1 MSWSETVGVAKV
13 AGAWK
18 IFKSITFSRGA
29 DRAMTLLRI
38 RSPSAPHAIKKLID
52 NHKDACYRLNL
63 RSICSGIEP
72 EEDALETGVLI
83 LIGCPRTDV

>member
-1 MSWSETVGVAKV
+1 MPSGPACGLILKLIASFAVKFWSETVGVAKV

-38 RSPSAPHAIKKLID
+38 
-52 NHKDACYRLNL
+52 
-63 RSICSGIEP
+63 
-72 EEDALETGVLI
+72 
-83 LIGCPRTDV
+83 